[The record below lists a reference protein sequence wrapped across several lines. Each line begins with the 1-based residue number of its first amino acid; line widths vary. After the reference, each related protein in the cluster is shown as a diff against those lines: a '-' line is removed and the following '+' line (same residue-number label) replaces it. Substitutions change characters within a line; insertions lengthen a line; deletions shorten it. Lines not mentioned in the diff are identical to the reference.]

1 MGNNQTSQSAS
12 LEPDRITY
20 FTEGEGS
27 SNTESHEKN
36 GNLDTSSGEWLS
48 QPAEA
53 QIRAIGNKTYSSSN
67 TTANNINDDPSQAEA
82 APLAALQTYEQSQPS
97 HPSSH
102 YDIRSNATEA
112 VAAPIEKTPIVEKK
126 FGEAGVKEVRKII
139 HLMTEEPNNGE
150 KLADGYDVA
159 RDTNILHLS
168 KYGAQSVWT
177 EGKVA

>member
-1 MGNNQTSQSAS
+1 MGNNQTSQSTG

-27 SNTESHEKN
+27 NNTESHEKN

-67 TTANNINDDPSQAEA
+67 TTANNINADPSQAEA
-82 APLAALQTYEQSQPS
+82 APLAALQAYEQSQPS

-102 YDIRSNATEA
+102 HDVRSNAAEA

-139 HLMTEEPNNGE
+139 HLMTEDPNNGE

-177 EGKVA
+177 EDKAA

>member
-1 MGNNQTSQSAS
+1 MSNNQTSQSTG

-27 SNTESHEKN
+27 SNIEPHEDS

-67 TTANNINDDPSQAEA
+67 TTADNINADPSQAEA
-82 APLAALQTYEQSQPS
+82 APLAALQAHEQSQPS
-97 HPSSH
+97 HPSNH
-102 YDIRSNATEA
+102 HDMHPNVVEA
-112 VAAPIEKTPIVEKK
+112 AAASIEKTPIVEKK

-139 HLMTEEPNNGE
+139 HLMTEDPDNGE

-177 EGKVA
+177 EGKGA

>member
-1 MGNNQTSQSAS
+1 MSNNQTSQSTG

-27 SNTESHEKN
+27 SNIEPHEDS

-67 TTANNINDDPSQAEA
+67 TTADNINADPSQAEA
-82 APLAALQTYEQSQPS
+82 ATLAALQAHEQSQPS
-97 HPSSH
+97 HPSNH
-102 YDIRSNATEA
+102 HDMHPNVVEA
-112 VAAPIEKTPIVEKK
+112 AAASIEKTPIVEKK

-139 HLMTEEPNNGE
+139 HLMTEDPDNGE

-177 EGKVA
+177 EGKGA